1 MSPMRQTDG
10 NDLPVA
16 GFARIQ
22 RAEFLQTQLRIGG
35 GFSLSACLS
44 RFPTTVR
51 PAGVTAV
58 IFLFLGMAGTGQ
70 TAGQTER
77 TTDQAADADLRGGV
91 VAAADALSIEQ
102 QRIADK
108 YKRLE
113 DTLLRMAELTAVTD
127 PRRAA
132 LLKKAVAQSK
142 EQLIGLQ
149 LDALVELL
157 EKGQLSRAIGN
168 QEGVDG
174 DLRDLLELLLSE
186 NRAKRIE
193 SEKARIRDYL
203 KRLNQIIKTQ
213 KDVQGRTAGG
223 GDQDRLADEQ
233 GKLSDTSDGLADDIR
248 RNEES
253 ESDGPEQ
260 GAGQD
265 TKDGDKGGTGKQDR
279 KKPEDGSR
287 RDSKD
292 APQSPDPKEPGADA
306 KDGQE
311 PDGNKADPKG
321 QGRPEEQSPKQ
332 PKGQGSERGKR
343 QGDKSNRQ
351 GESSGQDE
359 HPARKRIEAAR
370 ERMRAARQ
378 KLQRAER
385 DGAVE
390 EQEEA
395 IRELEQAKAE
405 LEEILRQL
413 REEEIEQI
421 LAMLQA
427 RFLKMLQMQRSVHE
441 GTCRLDEASKDGMTH
456 NQEIEAA
463 RLSSQEAEIILEAEK
478 ALTLL
483 REEGSAVAFPQALVQ
498 VRDDMRQVAGLLAE
512 AKVGQ
517 VTQEIEEDVMA
528 ALEEMIEALEV
539 AQEDAEK
546 RRNQPP
552 SGGRPGEPR
561 DPSLVDLL
569 AEIKMIRALQLRV
582 NKRTERYSKLIGGE
596 RAENA
601 EILEALHLLGQ
612 RQKQIHQITRDLE
625 RGMNR

>member
-1 MSPMRQTDG
+1 MSP
-10 NDLPVA
+10 
-16 GFARIQ
+16 I
-22 RAEFLQTQLRIGG
+22 
-35 GFSLSACLS
+35 S

-51 PAGVTAV
+51 LTGLVAV
-58 IFLFLGMAGTGQ
+58 MFLFLGLLGTGQ
-70 TAGQTER
+70 IAGQAVQATDR
-77 TTDQAADADLRGGV
+77 TTDQADDADRQGADV
-91 VAAADALSIEQ
+91 TAADALSIEQ

-149 LDALVELL
+149 LDALVELFD
-157 EKGQLSRAIGN
+157 KGQLSRAIGN
-168 QEGVDG
+168 QKDVDG

-223 GDQDRLADEQ
+223 GDQDRLADQQ
-233 GKLSDTSDGLADDIR
+233 GKLVDTSGGLADDIR

-253 ESDGPEQ
+253 ESDGT
-260 GAGQD
+260 GQEGD
-265 TKDGDKGGTGKQDR
+265 QDSKDREKDEPGKKGQE
-279 KKPEDGSR
+279 KPEDGSPR
-287 RDSKD
+287 ESKH
-292 APQSPDPKEPGADA
+292 AEQSPDRKEPGADA
-306 KDGQE
+306 EDGQD
-311 PDGNKADPKG
+311 PNGDKKDPKG
-321 QGRPEEQSPKQ
+321 QGGQKEQSPKQ
-332 PKGQGSERGKR
+332 PKGQGAEQGSP
-343 QGDKSNRQ
+343 QGDKSDQ
-351 GESSGQDE
+351 SPESSDGDE

-378 KLQRAER
+378 KLQEAQR

-395 IRELEQAKAE
+395 IRQLEQAKAE

-413 REEEIEQI
+413 REEEIEQV
-421 LAMLQA
+421 LAMLEA
-427 RFLKMLQMQRSVHE
+427 RFLKMLQMQRAVHE
-441 GTCRLDEASKDGMTH
+441 GTCRLDEASKNGMTH
-456 NQEIEAA
+456 NQEIEAS
-463 RLSSQEAEIILEAEK
+463 RLSSQEAQIVLEAEK

-483 REEGSAVAFPQALVQ
+483 REEGSAVAFPEALAQ
-498 VRDDMRQVAGLLAE
+498 VRDDMRQVAQLLAK

-517 VTQEIEEDVMA
+517 LTQQIEEDIMV
-528 ALEEMIEALEV
+528 ALEEMIEALV
-539 AQEDAEK
+539 AAEEDAEK
-546 RRNQPP
+546 RRNRP
-552 SGGRPGEPR
+552 SSSGRPGEPR

-582 NKRTERYSKLIGGE
+582 NNRTERYSKLISGE
-596 RAENA
+596 RAQNT
-601 EILEALHLLGQ
+601 EILEGLRLLAQ
-612 RQKQIHQITRDLE
+612 RQKRIHQITRDLE
-625 RGMNR
+625 KGMNR

>member
-1 MSPMRQTDG
+1 VG
-10 NDLPVA
+10 IA
-16 GFARIQ
+16 GLA
-22 RAEFLQTQLRIGG
+22 
-35 GFSLSACLS
+35 
-44 RFPTTVR
+44 
-51 PAGVTAV
+51 AV
-58 IFLFLGMAGTGQ
+58 VFLGGLKTGRI
-70 TAGQTER
+70 AGQTVEAAEETGETER
-77 TTDQAADADLRGGV
+77 QGV
-91 VAAADALSIEQ
+91 VVTAADALSIEQ
-102 QRIADK
+102 QQIADK

-142 EQLIGLQ
+142 ERLIGVQ
-149 LDALVELL
+149 LNGLVELL
-157 EKGQLSRAIGN
+157 EKGQLSRAISN

-174 DLRDLLELLLSE
+174 DLRALLELLLSE

-193 SEKARIRDYL
+193 SEKARIRNYL

-223 GDQDRLADEQ
+223 GDQERLAGEQDKLADSSGGLADEI
-233 GKLSDTSDGLADDIR
+233 K

-253 ESDGPEQ
+253 ESGESGPGGGRNSKQGGKDEPGKRDGE
-260 GAGQD
+260 
-265 TKDGDKGGTGKQDR
+265 
-279 KKPEDGSR
+279 KPEDETK

-292 APQSPDPKEPGADA
+292 AGQPPDPKGAGEG
-306 KDGQE
+306 KPEGQE
-311 PDGNKADPKG
+311 PDGDKKDAEG
-321 QGRPEEQSPKQ
+321 QGGSEGQSPKQ
-332 PKGQGSERGKR
+332 ANREGAEQSNERGE
-343 QGDKSNRQ
+343 KSDQ
-351 GESSGQDE
+351 PPESSDQDG

-378 KLQRAER
+378 KLQEAER

-413 REEEIEQI
+413 REEEIEQV

-427 RFLKMLQMQRSVHE
+427 RFLKMLQMQRAVHE
-441 GTCRLDEASKDGMTH
+441 GTCRLDEASKDGITH

-463 RLSSQEAEIILEAEK
+463 RLSSQEAEIVLEAEK

-483 REEGSAVAFPQALVQ
+483 REEGSAVAFPEALGQ
-498 VRDDMRQVAGLLAE
+498 VRDDMRQVTQLLAK
-512 AKVGQ
+512 AKLGQ
-517 VTQEIEEDVMA
+517 LTQQIEEEIMT
-528 ALEEMIEALEV
+528 ALEEMIEALER
-539 AQEDAEK
+539 AQENAEE
-546 RRNQPP
+546 RRNRSP
-552 SGGRPGEPR
+552 SDRPPGEPG

-582 NKRTERYSKLIGGE
+582 NNRTDRYSKLIGGE
-596 RAENA
+596 QAENA
-601 EILEALHLLGQ
+601 EVLEALHLLAE